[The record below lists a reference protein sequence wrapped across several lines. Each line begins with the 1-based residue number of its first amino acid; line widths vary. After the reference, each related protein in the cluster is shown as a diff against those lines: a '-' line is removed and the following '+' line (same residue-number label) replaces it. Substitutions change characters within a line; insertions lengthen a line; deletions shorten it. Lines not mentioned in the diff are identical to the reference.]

1 MIYLLVIQLCLPYF
15 IPANIIYDNRL
26 NYDFVKNRTTN
37 IDTVLEQVKIIIEKE
52 HLKDYVVILGDS
64 VAYSNPGPSDKSIS
78 YYLNEMAEKEERSFR
93 VFNLAMPAMQTGD
106 IYTMLLKMKQHGI
119 SNDHLIINIVYAGFV
134 KRDPD
139 PPAVYWLQQQLKS
152 IDIDSYQKIE
162 SNLPASSNNEE
173 KGFNVFKNIKTSI
186 NIFLYENISI
196 FMYKDLLQLYFTEK
210 INQIRGKI
218 PVETKSVQPWYAKDF
233 LPELLKQP
241 EYRRDYADNM
251 FEMDGNNPQ
260 IYFLN
265 KIIELQKG
273 KNTLIF
279 LAAVNDELLYD
290 DINKSGYQENL
301 QRIDNYFKDKPVD
314 YLNFY
319 GKIDN
324 KLFSDHIHLIPE
336 GYYYLSKSLYKTI
349 NTWKIN

>member
-15 IPANIIYDNRL
+15 IPASIIYDNRL

-78 YYLNEMAEKEERSFR
+78 YYLNEMAEKEKRSFR

-119 SNDHLIINIVYAGFV
+119 SNDHIIINIVYAGFV

-196 FMYKDLLQLYFTEK
+196 FMYKDLLQLYFAEK